1 MDLDLQPGDHLVSRR
16 RWYVHH
22 GIYAGNGRVIH
33 YRGYTKHL
41 KREPVEEVSIERFA
55 GRHGCEVKTW
65 AARQYVGEKCVARAR
80 MRIGERRY
88 RLLSNNCE
96 HFCEWCITGQPRS
109 AQVEQ
114 WLDWAKREFGML
126 LIKIWPRATR
136 TVQ

>member
-1 MDLDLQPGDHLVSRR
+1 MDHDLQPGDHLVSRR
-16 RWYVHH
+16 RWYIHH

-33 YRGYTKHL
+33 YRGYTKQL

-55 GRHGCEVKTW
+55 GRHGFEVKDW
-65 AARQYVGEKCVARAR
+65 AARQYTGESCVARAR

-96 HFCEWCITGQPRS
+96 HFCEWCITGQPHS

-114 WLDWAKREFGML
+114 WLAWAKGEVNAL
-126 LIKIWPRATR
+126 LAKVWPRTAHTAH
-136 TVQ
+136 